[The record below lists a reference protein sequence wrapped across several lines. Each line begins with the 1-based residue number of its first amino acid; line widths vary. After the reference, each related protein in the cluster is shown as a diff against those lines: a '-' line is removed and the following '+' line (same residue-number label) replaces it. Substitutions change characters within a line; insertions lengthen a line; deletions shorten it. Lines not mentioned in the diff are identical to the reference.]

1 MTKMVQEAIEAL
13 QALPQQRQ
21 TTVARAIIDYA
32 SYDRGE
38 VYHLSEA
45 ERDAVQEGLEQADRG
60 EFVPVAEVQRFRRKH
75 GA

>member
-13 QALPQQRQ
+13 QGLPQERQ

-32 SYDRGE
+32 AYEGSD
-38 VYHLSEA
+38 VYQLNEA
-45 ERDAVQEGLEQADRG
+45 EREAVQEGVEQADRG
-60 EFVPVAEVQRFRRKH
+60 EFVPHAEVQRFRRRH